1 MSPSACRS
9 LLYGVEYKS
18 GDTEERER
26 GRKQESRLVD
36 ILREWEK
43 ERVSRFLLTSFSLL
57 LGPFFLAACR
67 PPSSLRRTNK
77 LAHRELAGFCGSH
90 LDLCT
95 PPSRSLLRSFGIAT
109 RFRPSSPRR
118 EAYLLSL
125 CAALTADD
133 PLRQAASCP
142 SISL

>member
-26 GRKQESRLVD
+26 ERKQESRLVD

-109 RFRPSSPRR
+109 
-118 EAYLLSL
+118 
-125 CAALTADD
+125 
-133 PLRQAASCP
+133 
-142 SISL
+142 